1 MGKTFSKE
9 KKSMHKVTIL
19 TLFPEMFPGPL
30 GQSLLG
36 KALDKK
42 LWSLTVVDI
51 RDFAEDKHQ
60 TVDEPCFGGG
70 PGMVLR
76 PDIIDKA
83 IASVMEKGKA
93 RLIYLTPRGKVFGQT
108 LAKDVVQSSL
118 PLVFLC
124 GRYEGIDQRVL
135 DAWEVEE
142 ISLGDFVL
150 TGGELAAMTI
160 LDATLRLIPGVIGD
174 ETSLEDESF
183 SKGLLEYPHYTRPRI
198 WKGREVPEVLLSG
211 HHEKIA
217 TWRHEQAQRITKE
230 RRPDLWNQ
238 YTHYQHLN

>member
-1 MGKTFSKE
+1 MR
-9 KKSMHKVTIL
+9 KVTIL

-30 GQSLLG
+30 GESLLG
-36 KALDKK
+36 KALEKK
-42 LWSLTVVDI
+42 LWDLNVVDI

-60 TVDEPCFGGG
+60 TVDDTCFGGG
-70 PGMVLR
+70 PGMVMR

-83 IASVMEKGKA
+83 LTSVMEKGKA
-93 RLIYLTPRGKVFGQT
+93 RLIHLTPRGKVFGQK
-108 LAKDVVQSSL
+108 LAQDVAQSPL

-135 DAWEVEE
+135 DAWNAED

-174 ETSLEDESF
+174 ETSLEEESF
-183 SKGLLEYPHYTRPRI
+183 STGLLEYPHYTRPRV
-198 WKGREVPEVLLSG
+198 WQGREVPEVLLSG
-211 HHEKIA
+211 HHEKIK
-217 TWRHEQAQRITKE
+217 TWRQEQAIKITQE
-230 RRPDLWNQ
+230 RRPDLW
-238 YTHYQHLN
+238 THYTQNHHLT